1 MRRPEALTFCA
12 FVIAGQAWAQ
22 LAPID
27 NDRVTVRELILGP
40 AGVELNHSGDH
51 ISVYLTGGKIGTN
64 TGTEIHAAG
73 EVVVGG
79 AGREKL
85 IAISG
90 APHIVVVDL
99 KGGPATHPTNHT
111 GYPLAFPRP
120 GAHRLA
126 QSPRFTVW
134 SYDWQPG
141 KPTPMHF
148 HDKDVVVI
156 YRGEGTLD
164 SVTPDGKHTPTAHH
178 MGETRFNK
186 GNRAHFELLT
196 SGKLGA
202 TMVELQ

>member
-1 MRRPEALTFCA
+1 MFCA
-12 FVIAGQAWAQ
+12 FLNSGQAWAQ
-22 LAPID
+22 PAPID
-27 NDRVTVRELILGP
+27 NDRVTVREIAMGP
-40 AGVELNHSGDH
+40 AGVELNHAGDH
-51 ISVYLTGGKIGTN
+51 VSVFLTGTIGTN
-64 TGTEIHAAG
+64 TGTQIRAAG
-73 EVVVGG
+73 EVMVGG
-79 AGREKL
+79 AGLEKL
-85 IAISG
+85 IAVSG
-90 APHIVVVDL
+90 APHIVVIDL
-99 KGGPATHPTNHT
+99 KAGPAAHPANHT

-120 GAHRLA
+120 GAQRLA
-126 QSPRFTVW
+126 QTPRITVR

-178 MGETRFNK
+178 MGEIRFNK